1 MRVVRFYV
9 RHFSSSSSSS
19 SFLSFFF
26 LLCNPVRSVFRA
38 GPQRRVCEISVPR
51 RTSTASLRDQCA
63 APDLNREFARSVF
76 RAGPQPR
83 VCEISVACRTST
95 ASLRDQCCVPDL
107 NRESARSVLR
117 AGPQPRVCEISVA
130 CRTSTGSCEFSVMAG
145 PQQKICQKDMSERI
159 SEDMSERMSKDM
171 SERMRCTKRLLCP
184 KALAFYCRPNKLEEQ
199 VNCLRA
205 GSCKGGS
212 TVRASLRML
221 RQPWQLWSMRLVKTR
236 TLFTSVLVVNGLHP
250 CSKLYNMHKMTSCE
264 TD

>member
-1 MRVVRFYV
+1 MCCEGMFPTCQVRVVRFYV

-107 NRESARSVLR
+107 NRESASSVLWQDHNR
-117 AGPQPRVCEISVA
+117 RYV
-130 CRTSTGSCEFSVMAG
+130 R
-145 PQQKICQKDMSERI
+145 KICQK
-159 SEDMSERMSKDM
+159 
-171 SERMRCTKRLLCP
+171 
-184 KALAFYCRPNKLEEQ
+184 
-199 VNCLRA
+199 
-205 GSCKGGS
+205 
-212 TVRASLRML
+212 
-221 RQPWQLWSMRLVKTR
+221 
-236 TLFTSVLVVNGLHP
+236 
-250 CSKLYNMHKMTSCE
+250 
-264 TD
+264 

>member
-1 MRVVRFYV
+1 MYILYIYLYLYPYIPGPCLSFFPTCQVRVVRFYV

-117 AGPQPRVCEISVA
+117 AGPHHSFSEIIV
-130 CRTSTGSCEFSVMAG
+130 
-145 PQQKICQKDMSERI
+145 
-159 SEDMSERMSKDM
+159 
-171 SERMRCTKRLLCP
+171 LLNIFP
-184 KALAFYCRPNKLEEQ
+184 K
-199 VNCLRA
+199 CLDKNTPAHR
-205 GSCKGGS
+205 
-212 TVRASLRML
+212 
-221 RQPWQLWSMRLVKTR
+221 
-236 TLFTSVLVVNGLHP
+236 
-250 CSKLYNMHKMTSCE
+250 
-264 TD
+264 